1 MDFFETGD
9 RRFILVRGS
18 DVERDGMY
26 LELLDEETQRAVAEV
41 FYSDASDA
49 MTFTAYDEDLPL
61 RAIERLIERGKEL
74 LAPTSSLRA
83 AGRTEETAEQP
94 YAAKLLTEPTNYA
107 VVQLPNRQFPGVVFQ
122 GDSLYGFIVGLE
134 FAAAEAAPL
143 ERSAA
148 LADVIERLNA
158 IRAYYE
164 AVLSGA
170 GIRRP
175 D

>member
-1 MDFFETGD
+1 MDVFETGD

-83 AGRTEETAEQP
+83 GSHRGDGGATIRSKTADRTDQLRRRSVAES
-94 YAAKLLTEPTNYA
+94 A
-107 VVQLPNRQFPGVVFQ
+107 V
-122 GDSLYGFIVGLE
+122 S
-134 FAAAEAAPL
+134 
-143 ERSAA
+143 
-148 LADVIERLNA
+148 
-158 IRAYYE
+158 
-164 AVLSGA
+164 
-170 GIRRP
+170 RRRIP
-175 D
+175 R